1 MVVEVSDVRGTNAGW
16 KLTVTGSNLTGT
28 DGTAAKGATLSLPKG
43 DVVNSGS
50 EANGAVATASEV
62 ALNGTVGS
70 SAVLNADKGG
80 GSGVTVSRLD
90 PKALTLNIKANTVK
104 AQAYS
109 ANLNWTLSDLPTN

>member
-1 MVVEVSDVRGTNAGW
+1 M
-16 KLTVTGSNLTGT
+16 
-28 DGTAAKGATLSLPKG
+28 
-43 DVVNSGS
+43 VNSGS